1 MQKLAN
7 YLLLGAAA
15 AVLTGCGGSGGSSAY
30 SQTRIVAGYVYVENN
45 NGIDAG
51 PSVIVAPSSTAPDG
65 YFKPTD
71 GTLTLSVA
79 NGDITRAPDS
89 TNFDLSVSNEIIAS
103 VESNDQTPTF
113 DVSGSGLELDGQAK
127 GNLGSTNLSLGLP
140 ATNGTVLGITI
151 NAPGVYTPGAIA
163 AIRVAIRDNGSGNGI
178 FGAPED
184 ILTNG
189 LVSGNTYSIAVVGL
203 DANGVVVSGAT
214 PAVTSDNVAVAVNGG
229 STLLTPATGTGAPAG
244 AVTITS
250 DFGGAVSHD
259 IVSNF
264 NYGTVTTVALA
275 PAGPTDLL
283 WNVGVAVPATINYT
297 ATVTNEYGAP
307 VPGTNVVFTSNKVI
321 ANVWDTTTGGNAFAP
336 ANNATDNSG
345 QVATVLSA
353 PTSVNGVLA
362 GADKNPKGAG
372 TLTATAG
379 AVSGNASI
387 NVTRPLA
394 SVSITGPSRLDVGTS
409 SSTTVGSGQ
418 RYVITGGLDV
428 DNDVVAAPTGAT
440 TWSVTNVA
448 GAGNVGDLDDLTAQS
463 TSASTIN
470 AGTGQVTA
478 GAVAGQAQVSVTVG
492 GTPSNVIT
500 TDIFGAPTKLVY
512 TPATAANGYTG
523 TQIGVVFDLMDNWG
537 HLIPT
542 SEYTFTKS
550 GTADSL
556 SGAQFTNQAGRA
568 FDITAGSGAG
578 TFTLTVNGTWTGAQ
592 GGSAPIAKTRTT
604 DINP

>member
-15 AVLTGCGGSGGSSAY
+15 AVLTGCGGSGGSSAF

-51 PSVIVAPSSTAPDG
+51 PSVIVAPTSTAPDG

-71 GTLTLSVA
+71 GNLNLSVT

-103 VESNDQTPTF
+103 VESNDQSPSF
-113 DVSGSGLELDGQAK
+113 DVSGSGFELDGQSK
-127 GNLGSTNLSLGLP
+127 GNLGSTNHSLGLP
-140 ATNGTVLGITI
+140 ATNGTVLGLTV

-184 ILTNG
+184 ILTDG
-189 LVSGNTYSIAVVGL
+189 LISGNTYSIAVVGL
-203 DANGVVVSGAT
+203 DANGVVVTGASPT
-214 PAVTSDNVAVAVNGG
+214 VVSDNAAVVVGG
-229 STLLTPATGTGAPAG
+229 STLLTPATGTGAAAG
-244 AVTITS
+244 AVNITS
-250 DFGGAVSHD
+250 DFGGAVSHNLLSD
-259 IVSNF
+259 F
-264 NYGTVTTVALA
+264 NYGTITNVSLA
-275 PAGPTDLL
+275 PTGPTDLL
-283 WNVGVAVPATINYT
+283 WNTGVAAVATINYT
-297 ATVTNEYGAP
+297 ATVTNEFNAP
-307 VPGTNVVFTSNKVI
+307 VPGATVNFTGNKLI
-321 ANVWDTTTGGNAFAP
+321 ANVWDTTTGGAGFAP
-336 ANNATDNSG
+336 ASNSTGNNG

-379 AVSGNASI
+379 SVSGNASI

-440 TWSVTNVA
+440 TWSVANVA
-448 GAGNVGDLDDLTAQS
+448 GAGNIGDLDDLTAQS
-463 TSASTIN
+463 TSVSSIN

-478 GAVAGQAQVSVTVG
+478 GAIAGQIDVSVTVG

-500 TDIFGAPTKLVY
+500 TEVFGAPTKLVY

-542 SEYTFTKS
+542 NEYTFTKS